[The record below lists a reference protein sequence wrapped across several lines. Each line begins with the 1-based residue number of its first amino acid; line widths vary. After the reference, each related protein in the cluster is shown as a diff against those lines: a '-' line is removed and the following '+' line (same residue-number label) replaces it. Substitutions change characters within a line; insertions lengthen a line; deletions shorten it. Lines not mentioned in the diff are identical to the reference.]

1 MKLKFIY
8 TTFLSLLGATLWMSN
23 SLGYAASAGQNGT
36 LNGCS
41 GGGGCHSGGTFKG
54 QTTLTVKLNGTAV
67 TTYSPGVK
75 YQVELV
81 IEKTSGGTAL
91 YGFQLNASKGT
102 KDAGVFE
109 NAMPD
114 ATTQI
119 TKLGNGRT
127 FVEHDLQMQTGTVNV
142 DWTAPAKGTGTVTF
156 FAVGNIVDGKNG
168 NKGDTPLTPIK
179 VDLAEGTV
187 SANELPTW
195 ATEVSLTPNPV
206 NDFAFLAIN
215 ANENKT
221 ISLQIFNIEGKVMSN
236 QDITVSAGN
245 NNIPLEINGLERGV
259 YLLSLKN
266 NNDLVTRKFVKL

>member
-8 TTFLSLLGATLWMSN
+8 TTFLLLLGATLWMSN
-23 SLGYAASAGQNGT
+23 SLGYAASSGANGT
-36 LNGCS
+36 INGCS
-41 GGGGCHSGGTFKG
+41 GGGCHSGGTFKG
-54 QTTLTVKLNGTAV
+54 KTTLTVKQNGTVV
-67 TTYSPGVK
+67 TKYSPGVK
-75 YQVELV
+75 YEVELV

-119 TKLGNGRT
+119 TTIGNGRT
-127 FVEHDLQMQTGTVNV
+127 FVEHDLQMPGGTITV
-142 DWTAPAKGTGTVTF
+142 DWTAPAKGTGTVSF
-156 FAVGNIVDGKNG
+156 YAVGNIVDGKNG
-168 NKGDTPLTPIK
+168 SLGDTPLTPIK

-206 NDFAFLAIN
+206 NDFAFLSIN

-221 ISLQIFNIEGKVMSN
+221 ISLQFFNIEGKLMGN
-236 QDITVSAGN
+236 QDISVSAGN
-245 NNIPLEINGLERGV
+245 NNIPLEINDLARGV
-259 YLLSLKN
+259 YLLSLKS

>member
-8 TTFLSLLGATLWMSN
+8 TIFLSLLGATLWMSN
-23 SLGYAASAGQNGT
+23 SLGYAASSGANGT
-36 LNGCS
+36 INGCS
-41 GGGGCHSGGTFKG
+41 GGGCHSGVKFKG
-54 QTTLTVKLNGTAV
+54 KTTLMIKQNGTTV
-67 TTYSPGVK
+67 TKYSPGVK

-119 TKLGNGRT
+119 AKIGKGRT
-127 FVEHDLQMQTGTVNV
+127 FVEHDLQMPSGTITV
-142 DWTAPAKGTGTVTF
+142 DWTAPAKGTGTVSF
-156 FAVGNIVDGKNG
+156 YAVGNIVDGKNG
-168 NKGDTPLTPIK
+168 NLGDSPLTPIK

-195 ATEVSLTPNPV
+195 ATEVNLTPNPV
-206 NDFAFLAIN
+206 NDFAFLSIN

-221 ISLQIFNIEGKVMSN
+221 ISLQVFNIEGELMSN
-236 QDITVSAGN
+236 QDISVSAGN
-245 NNIPLEINGLERGV
+245 NNIPLEINDLARGV
-259 YLLSLKN
+259 YLLSLKS